1 MDTVTPRSTVYSA
14 IDNERNYQ
22 DRLWN
27 PETTPSGGQHPVG
40 SWLTFMRSYLREAE
54 EQISRGAD
62 PEASHASLH
71 TIRKITAM
79 GVACMEQH
87 GAPRRDEPK

>member
-1 MDTVTPRSTVYSA
+1 MPAVSFNSVVDA
-14 IDNERNYQ
+14 IASERAYQ
-22 DRLWN
+22 EVRWN
-27 PETTPSGGQHPVG
+27 PATTSSGGLHEIG
-40 SWLTFMRSYLREAE
+40 AWLTFMRSYLREAE

-62 PEASHASLH
+62 PQASDAALN

-87 GAPRRDEPK
+87 GAPMRKPRNA